1 MNDYQITRL
10 DMAPRVPFKF
20 DGRILFSSDRFEM
33 VHLSLEPGAAMELH
47 TQPFDVVFYL
57 SEGSG
62 ILTIGPEEHEIQPE
76 TSVMVKA
83 GVTRAW
89 KNNGKVMIKILVC
102 KLKQ

>member
-1 MNDYQITRL
+1 MNDYQIMRL
-10 DMAPRVPFKF
+10 DAAPRVLFKF

-33 VHLSLEPGAAMELH
+33 VHLSLDPGASMELH

-62 ILTIGPEEHEIQPE
+62 ILTIGLEELEIQSE
-76 TSVMVKA
+76 TSVMVQA

-89 KNNGKVMIKILVC
+89 KNNGKGMIKILVC
-102 KLKQ
+102 KLKE